1 MPLETICEMAELGHS
16 FMLSKP
22 CMNIKAKSLIS
33 NCEFSSAFE
42 SALSE
47 NELIS
52 CDFET

>member
-1 MPLETICEMAELGHS
+1 MPLETICEIAELGHS

-22 CMNIKAKSLIS
+22 CINIKAKSLIS
-33 NCEFSSAFE
+33 NWEFD